1 MNKKFWMIIANAWCK
16 KIDSMNSEDIANKA
30 QEDAKRDVNS
40 QPCYSKNPLDDME
53 DDDDDY

>member
-1 MNKKFWMIIANAWCK
+1 MIIANAWCK

-53 DDDDDY
+53 DDDEE